1 MECPKCES
9 SQVVRLPPSQISPH
23 PGYRCTDC
31 GLKMRESGMLFV
43 YIIVLVIGLAV
54 GGLFVSMAIAREN
67 DNFPYRGLWLA
78 GAGLVVA
85 GYSAMQIARPAPLSK
100 PKLDKEE

>member
-1 MECPKCES
+1 
-9 SQVVRLPPSQISPH
+9 
-23 PGYRCTDC
+23 
-31 GLKMRESGMLFV
+31 MRESGMLFV